1 MNMKTWRRIIGVAAL
16 VMWVVGVVSRATLG
30 EDMLVWQIDNWALEL
45 APLLTLAYSIM
56 LAVHILKGKHWAIKT
71 LGGVVCSFVVLICLL
86 LIVVIGPFLKI
97 KVMSYKDYLVY
108 DEWGDFADPSVYV
121 MYKRDGLFNRKLY
134 DIDSDRILTHG
145 FVLGDDNFKET
156 RKIDFFI
163 YDDLDLMKCEADVI
177 TVSSENHIISFYR
190 FTDGQRYDKSFNDS
204 LNALVNNYNERS
216 LK

>member
-1 MNMKTWRRIIGVAAL
+1 MNMKTLRRFVGIAAL
-16 VMWVVGVVSRATLG
+16 VMWVVGVVSKVALG

-121 MYKRDGLFNRKLY
+121 MYKRDGFINRRQY
-134 DIDSDRILTHG
+134 EIDSDQNLVCTY
-145 FVLGDDNFKET
+145 FDDCLDKRVEKVVFS
-156 RKIDFFI
+156 I
-163 YDDLDLMKCEADVI
+163 YEEFDLIRCTADVI
-177 TVSSENHIISFYR
+177 SESSGEECQITTFYSLVHGR
-190 FTDGQRYDKSFNDS
+190 CYDKSMNDS
-204 LNALVNNYNERS
+204 LNALVNNYNE
-216 LK
+216 KD